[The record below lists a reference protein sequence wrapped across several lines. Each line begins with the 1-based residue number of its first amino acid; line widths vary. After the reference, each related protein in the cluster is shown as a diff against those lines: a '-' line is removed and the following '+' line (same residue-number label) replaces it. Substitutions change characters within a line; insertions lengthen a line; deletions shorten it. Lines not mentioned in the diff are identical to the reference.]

1 MYKIKVLILVFL
13 LNGCVQNNYTQQ
25 NSALIVFK
33 TPTLKFADMG
43 FIYQNPTNIK
53 LEIYAIGQALMK
65 LNISNK
71 QICMS
76 RLKCMSPK
84 TFNKEVLN
92 INYPQN
98 ILSNIFRG
106 KAIFDKIGLKK
117 KKRGFEQKIFQKGKF
132 DISYKVIGKKIIFR
146 DKLNNILIKIKR

>member
-1 MYKIKVLILVFL
+1 MDKIKVLILVFL
-13 LNGCVQNNYTQQ
+13 LSGCVQNNYTKQ

-33 TPTLKFADMG
+33 TPSFKYADMG
-43 FIYQNPTNIK
+43 FIYESPTNIK

-65 LNISNK
+65 LNISDK

-76 RLKCMSPK
+76 TLKCMKPK
-84 TFNKEVLN
+84 NFNKKVLS
-92 INYPQN
+92 INYPKN

-106 KAIFDKIGLKK
+106 KAIFDKIGFKK
-117 KKRGFEQKIFQKGKF
+117 KKRGFEQKISKK
-132 DISYKVIGKKIIFR
+132 DIYNISYKVFGKTIIFR